1 MTFVLGLTGGIA
13 SGKSLVTSIFLK
25 EKIPVVD
32 GDLVSRKIVEKNSP
46 ALKEIVAYFGED
58 ILQADGTL
66 NRKILGKRVFAKKEL
81 LQKLNDIMD
90 PYLRNAFLKEI
101 NEAKE
106 KNIPLIVLDIP
117 LLYEENYDQYC
128 EQVMVVWVPEN
139 IQKNRLMKRDQLT
152 ETEAEKRMAS
162 QSSLNEKK
170 RLGDII
176 IDNST
181 TKRKTEEQVLKWLK
195 NFQEKTEK
203 TSLL

>member
-58 ILQADGTL
+58 ILQVDGTL

-81 LQKLNDIMD
+81 LQKLNDIMG

-101 NEAKE
+101 NGAKE

-162 QSSLNEKK
+162 QLSLNEKK

-176 IDNST
+176 IDNSA

-203 TSLL
+203 TSPL

>member
-101 NEAKE
+101 NGAKE

-152 ETEAEKRMAS
+152 EIEAEKRMAS
-162 QSSLNEKK
+162 QLSLNEKK

-176 IDNST
+176 IDNSA

-203 TSLL
+203 TSPL

>member
-58 ILQADGTL
+58 ILQVDGTL

-101 NEAKE
+101 NGAKE

-128 EQVMVVWVPEN
+128 EKVMVVWVPEN

-152 ETEAEKRMAS
+152 EIEAEKRMAS
-162 QSSLNEKK
+162 QLSLNEKK

-176 IDNST
+176 IDNSA

-203 TSLL
+203 TSPL

>member
-58 ILQADGTL
+58 ILQVDGTL

-101 NEAKE
+101 NGAKE

-152 ETEAEKRMAS
+152 EIEAEKRMAS
-162 QSSLNEKK
+162 QLSLNEKK

-176 IDNST
+176 IDNSA

-203 TSLL
+203 TSPL

>member
-32 GDLVSRKIVEKNSP
+32 GDLVSRKIVKKNSP

-90 PYLRNAFLKEI
+90 PYLRNAFLQEI

-128 EQVMVVWVPEN
+128 EKVMVVWVPEN

-152 ETEAEKRMAS
+152 EIEAEKRMAS
-162 QSSLNEKK
+162 QLSLNEKK

-176 IDNST
+176 IDNSA

-203 TSLL
+203 TSPL

>member
-101 NEAKE
+101 NGAKE

-152 ETEAEKRMAS
+152 EIEAEKRMAS
-162 QSSLNEKK
+162 QLSLNEKK

-176 IDNST
+176 IDNT
-181 TKRKTEEQVLKWLK
+181 ATKRKTEEQVLKWLK

-203 TSLL
+203 TSPL

>member
-32 GDLVSRKIVEKNSP
+32 GDLVSRKIVKKNSP

-90 PYLRNAFLKEI
+90 PYLRNAFLQEI

-117 LLYEENYDQYC
+117 LLYEENYNQYC

-152 ETEAEKRMAS
+152 EIEAEKRMAS
-162 QSSLNEKK
+162 QLSLNEKK

-176 IDNST
+176 IDNSA

-203 TSLL
+203 TSPL

>member
-32 GDLVSRKIVEKNSP
+32 GDLVSRKIVKKNSP

-58 ILQADGTL
+58 ILQVDGTL

-90 PYLRNAFLKEI
+90 PYLRNAFLQEI

-128 EQVMVVWVPEN
+128 EKVMVVWVPEN

-152 ETEAEKRMAS
+152 EIEAEKRMAS
-162 QSSLNEKK
+162 QLSLNEKK

-176 IDNST
+176 IDNSA

-203 TSLL
+203 TSPL

>member
-32 GDLVSRKIVEKNSP
+32 GDLVSRKIVKKNSP

-101 NEAKE
+101 NGAKE

-117 LLYEENYDQYC
+117 LLYEENYNQYC

-152 ETEAEKRMAS
+152 EIEAEKRMAS
-162 QSSLNEKK
+162 QLSLNEKK

-176 IDNST
+176 IDNSA

-203 TSLL
+203 TSPL

>member
-58 ILQADGTL
+58 ILQVDGTL

-81 LQKLNDIMD
+81 LQKLNDIMG

-101 NEAKE
+101 NGAKE

-152 ETEAEKRMAS
+152 EIEAEKRMAS
-162 QSSLNEKK
+162 QLSLNEKK

-176 IDNST
+176 IDNSA

-203 TSLL
+203 TSPL

>member
-58 ILQADGTL
+58 ILQVDGTL

-90 PYLRNAFLKEI
+90 PYLRNAFLQEI

-152 ETEAEKRMAS
+152 EIEAEKRMAS
-162 QSSLNEKK
+162 QLSLNEKK

-176 IDNST
+176 IDNSA

-203 TSLL
+203 TSPL

>member
-25 EKIPVVD
+25 EKVPVVD

-101 NEAKE
+101 NGAKE

-128 EQVMVVWVPEN
+128 EQVMVIWVPEN

-152 ETEAEKRMAS
+152 EIEAEKRMAS
-162 QSSLNEKK
+162 QLSLNEKK

-176 IDNST
+176 IDNSA

-203 TSLL
+203 TSPL